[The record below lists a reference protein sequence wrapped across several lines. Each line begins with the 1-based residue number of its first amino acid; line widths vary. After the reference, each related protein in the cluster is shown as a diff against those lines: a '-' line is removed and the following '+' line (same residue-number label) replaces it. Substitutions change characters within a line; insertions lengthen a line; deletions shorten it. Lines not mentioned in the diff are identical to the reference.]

1 MDDLSSFFISKPF
14 NILAIAIAFLAAYLV
29 IRFSAL
35 SKGKSAMPILI
46 TGIVWSLYA
55 AWEWTLLSR
64 SPTADIRI
72 DLLLIWPFL
81 TVLSLWAVYKL
92 LR

>member
-1 MDDLSSFFISKPF
+1 
-14 NILAIAIAFLAAYLV
+14 
-29 IRFSAL
+29 
-35 SKGKSAMPILI
+35 MPILI